1 MAVEVAQLPLTGTG
15 APAYSSWSM
24 FWWRLRQNAKA
35 MIGGGIVLLL
45 IAVALLG
52 ALQFFG
58 DSRTN
63 VWDRVASSL
72 N

>member
-1 MAVEVAQLPLTGTG
+1 MVEYALLVA
-15 APAYSSWSM
+15 
-24 FWWRLRQNAKA
+24 
-35 MIGGGIVLLL
+35 L